1 MAALPP
7 RPVFKPRDLVETP
20 SGRVAKVLELNPD
33 GSRRLRYT
41 DGKREEVDLMPAHL
55 RLVHEAR
62 VRPWLH
68 HAPLDMET
76 SDRVK
81 PLEERLR

>member
-7 RPVFKPRDLVETP
+7 RLVFKPRDLVETP
-20 SGRVAKVLELNPD
+20 SGRTAKVVELNAD
-33 GSRRLRYT
+33 GSRKLRYT
-41 DGKREEVDLMPAHL
+41 DGSREEVSLMPAHL
-55 RLVHEAR
+55 RLVHEAK

-68 HAPLDMET
+68 HAPRDMET